1 MKDYAFK
8 MDFAEKIFATTLF
21 VSDLEDSK
29 EFYEKVFD
37 KTPVFEDA
45 NSVVYKFGEIL
56 INLLKE
62 SEAPSLIEPAVVAT
76 KESGSRFQFTIQ
88 VSDVNSQAD
97 RLLSLGIAL
106 INGPTD
112 RPWGVRT
119 LLFADPDSHLWE
131 LAQE

>member
-1 MKDYAFK
+1 
-8 MDFAEKIFATTLF
+8 MDSTAKIFAATLF
-21 VSDLEDSK
+21 VSDLGNSK

-45 NSVVYKFGEIL
+45 NSVVFKFGETL
-56 INLLKE
+56 INLLE
-62 SEAPSLIEPAVVAT
+62 QGEAPSLISPAIVAA

-97 RLLSLGIAL
+97 KLFSLGITL
-106 INGPTD
+106 INGPMD

-119 LLFADPDSHLWE
+119 LLFADLDGHLWE
-131 LAQE
+131 LAQDF

>member
-1 MKDYAFK
+1 
-8 MDFAEKIFATTLF
+8 MDSTAKIFATTLF

-37 KTPVFEDA
+37 KTPVFEDI
-45 NSVVYKFGEIL
+45 NSVVFKFGETL
-56 INLLKE
+56 INLLE
-62 SEAPSLIEPAVVAT
+62 QGEAPSLISPAVVAT

-97 RLLSLGIAL
+97 RLLSLGITL
-106 INGPTD
+106 INGPID

-131 LAQE
+131 LAQDF